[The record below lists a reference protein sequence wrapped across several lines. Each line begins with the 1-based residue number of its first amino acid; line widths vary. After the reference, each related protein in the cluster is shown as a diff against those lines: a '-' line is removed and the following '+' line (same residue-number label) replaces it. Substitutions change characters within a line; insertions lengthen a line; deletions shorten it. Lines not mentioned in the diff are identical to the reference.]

1 MLKVSGGYIPQ
12 REMEIL
18 AAAVTEMYMKYDPVE
33 PLVIQEAY
41 RLIAQGADSVST
53 TEIIQGV
60 GISGGLQQ
68 NTNCAGKVAD
78 YLEKDG
84 WILKRMVRTDKSRTR
99 RWYPPEGKTPMVE

>member
-1 MLKVSGGYIPQ
+1 MLKVSEGYIPQ

-41 RLIAQGADSVST
+41 RLMAQGADSVST

-68 NTNCAGKVAD
+68 NTTWAGKVAD
-78 YLEKDG
+78 FLKNEG
-84 WILKRMVRTDKSRTR
+84 WICKRIRRPNEARSR
-99 RWYPPEGKTPMVE
+99 RWYPPEGKAPMVK